1 MAICTRGL
9 SKFPGGGVNSN
20 FQLYSIPSFSVTFC
34 YISIIILKYLHVY
47 AITPSIY
54 YMQNKKIGFETPP
67 LPLHVSTHNQKCIRG
82 FCIAKDVKVS
92 RMIILQKCARV
103 PNTSEWREDLNVS
116 HFESPY
122 DFCFRSYKILG
133 VKKKMMYR
141 SRNLG
146 LILIHRFELFKH

>member
-1 MAICTRGL
+1 M
-9 SKFPGGGVNSN
+9 FN
-20 FQLYSIPSFSVTFC
+20 YSILQVIELFPK
-34 YISIIILKYLHVY
+34 YLLPPLNISIIIKTLETQLHL
-47 AITPSIY
+47 SLEF
-54 YMQNKKIGFETPP
+54 KKSPTIICSETP
-67 LPLHVSTHNQKCIRG
+67 LYLIRFQCTTKMKSIRG

-146 LILIHRFELFKH
+146 LILFHRFELFKH